1 MLFEGVKT
9 FDPVPAVGGQPRVH
23 LGQRSGM
30 QRVEPAPAIGT
41 HVDEPGLAEYPQ
53 VLRDAGLRDAQV
65 VHQLADR
72 PLTLAQ

>member
-1 MLFEGVKT
+1 
-9 FDPVPAVGGQPRVH
+9 
-23 LGQRSGM
+23 M

-41 HVDEPGLAEYPQ
+41 HVDETGLAEYPQ

-65 VHQLADR
+65 VDQLADR